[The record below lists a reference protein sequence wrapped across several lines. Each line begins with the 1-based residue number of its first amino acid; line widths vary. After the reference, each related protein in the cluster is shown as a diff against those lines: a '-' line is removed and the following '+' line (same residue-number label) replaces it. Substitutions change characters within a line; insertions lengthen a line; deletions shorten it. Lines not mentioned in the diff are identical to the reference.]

1 VETAVNADPPPKL
14 DLRALA
20 RLDESIVSHIHANR
34 GLGRIGAWAAAV
46 TLLGGAIYGFA
57 FGLWRAPE
65 QALYS
70 AIKLPLLLFAVVAA
84 SALIN
89 GVLALLL
96 RSGIGVLQGAV
107 SIMLS
112 FSVAVLML
120 AGLAPVAVFFVLS
133 VPGPEAAAVR
143 PAEVYRTAELVL
155 FFHILAVGA
164 CGVAGNV
171 RLYQLLRRLAP
182 TRAIAVRVLI
192 SWILVDGFVGSQL
205 SWILRPFL
213 CKPHLP
219 PEFIRERALEGNFF
233 EELWRILG
241 PFFQSVDGWTLLMVS
256 SAAAPFFYIAYILWK
271 TRPTALAPRL
281 VRNDG
286 PYRSSAG

>member
-1 VETAVNADPPPKL
+1 VQTAPGADEPLKL

-20 RLDESIVSHIHANR
+20 RLDESIVRHIQADR
-34 GLGRIGAWAAAV
+34 RLGRIGALATAV
-46 TLLGGAIYGFA
+46 TLAGGAIYGFA

-70 AIKLPLLLFAVVAA
+70 AIKLPLLLLAVVAA

-96 RSGIGVLQGAV
+96 RSGIGVRQGAV
-107 SIMLS
+107 AIMLS
-112 FSVAVLML
+112 FSLAVLML
-120 AGLAPVAVFFVLS
+120 GALAPVSVFFVLS
-133 VPGPEAAAVR
+133 VPGPEAAAAR

-155 FFHILAVGA
+155 FFHIVVIGA

-171 RLYQLLRRLAP
+171 RLFRLLERLAP
-182 TRAIAVRVLI
+182 TRAIAVRVLV

-219 PEFIRERALEGNFF
+219 PEFVRERALEGNFF

-241 PFFQSVDGWTLLMVS
+241 PFVQSVEGAFWLVVACIVALIGYGVWSDRRKAS
-256 SAAAPFFYIAYILWK
+256 DPQAAP
-271 TRPTALAPRL
+271 REQ
-281 VRNDG
+281 G
-286 PYRSSAG
+286 PYRSPAG

>member
-1 VETAVNADPPPKL
+1 VQTSANGLETPLRL
-14 DLRALA
+14 DLRALG
-20 RLDESIVSHIHANR
+20 RLDESIVNHVQAKRH
-34 GLGRIGAWAAAV
+34 LGRIGAWAAAV
-46 TLLGGAIYGFA
+46 TIVGGAIYGFA

-70 AIKLPLLLFAVVAA
+70 AIKLPLLLLAVVAA
-84 SALIN
+84 SAVIN

-96 RSGIGVLQGAV
+96 RSGIGVLQGTVA
-107 SIMLS
+107 ILLS
-112 FSVAVLML
+112 FSVAVMIL
-120 AGLAPVAVFFVLS
+120 AALAPVAVLFVLS
-133 VPGPEAAAVR
+133 VPGPEAAAAR

-155 FFHILAVGA
+155 FFHIVVIGV

-182 TRAIAVRVLI
+182 TRAVSRRVLL

-219 PEFIRERALEGNFF
+219 PEFVRERALEGNFF
-233 EELWRILG
+233 EEVWGIVGPLLRGVEHWSLLIAVSFLSLSLYFFWRSKPPSPQPG
-241 PFFQSVDGWTLLMVS
+241 S
-256 SAAAPFFYIAYILWK
+256 
-271 TRPTALAPRL
+271 PR
-281 VRNDG
+281 DHG
-286 PYRSSAG
+286 PYRSSAR

>member
-1 VETAVNADPPPKL
+1 MPSVDQPLKL

-20 RLDESIVSHIHANR
+20 RLDESIVGHVHACR

-46 TLLGGAIYGFA
+46 TVIGAAAYGFA

-70 AIKLPLLLFAVVAA
+70 ALKLPLLMLAVVAA

-96 RSGIGVLQGAV
+96 RSGIGVRQGSVA
-107 SIMLS
+107 ILLS
-112 FSVAVLML
+112 FSLAALML
-120 AGLAPVAVFFVLS
+120 AALSPVAVFFVLS
-133 VPGPEAAAVR
+133 VPGPEAAAAR

-155 FFHILAVGA
+155 FFHIAVIGA
-164 CGVAGNV
+164 CGVAGNA
-171 RLYQLLRRLAP
+171 RLYRLLTRLAP
-182 TRAIAVRVLI
+182 TRAIALRVLV
-192 SWILVDGFVGSQL
+192 SWILVDGVVGSQL

-219 PEFIRERALEGNFF
+219 PELSRDRALEGNFF
-233 EELWRILG
+233 EELWRIVG
-241 PFFQSVDGWTLLMVS
+241 PFFQVAGLSFWVVLASILALLVYAFGRS
-256 SAAAPFFYIAYILWK
+256 S
-271 TRPTALAPRL
+271 RPSSEQQMAQ
-281 VRNDG
+281 NHG
-286 PYRSSAG
+286 PYRSPAR

>member
-1 VETAVNADPPPKL
+1 VEIAVSADPPLKL
-14 DLRALA
+14 GIRALA
-20 RLDESIVSHIHANR
+20 RLDESIVNHVQANR
-34 GLGRIGAWAAAV
+34 ALGRIGLWAAAV

-70 AIKLPLLLFAVVAA
+70 AIKLPLCLFAVVAA
-84 SALIN
+84 SASIN

-96 RSGIGVLQGAV
+96 RSGIGVRQGAV
-107 SIMLS
+107 AILLS

-133 VPGPEAAAVR
+133 VPGPATAAP
-143 PAEVYRTAELVL
+143 PAEIYRTGELVL
-155 FFHILAVGA
+155 FFHIVAIGA
-164 CGVAGNV
+164 CGLAGNV

-192 SWILVDGFVGSQL
+192 SWIVVDGFVGSQL

-219 PEFIRERALEGNFF
+219 PEFIRDRALEGNFF

-256 SAAAPFFYIAYILWK
+256 SAAAPFLYIAYVLWK
-271 TRPTALAPRL
+271 TRPAALPPRL

-286 PYRSSAG
+286 PYRSTAG